1 MSESTPG
8 SYAPDSSSSLIR
20 PAWILMIIA
29 WGLFLLPVPCV
40 GPIGIVLNLAAI
52 ALGGVSMIK
61 GQVGH
66 GVALLLCGFLASPIV
81 YFIGLAILGVFMAAA
96 GAGGAR

>member
-1 MSESTPG
+1 MSESTPN
-8 SYAPDSSSSLIR
+8 SYAPVPSSSLIK

-29 WGLFLLPVPCV
+29 WGLFLLPVPCL
-40 GPIGIVLNLAAI
+40 GPIGIILNLAAI

-66 GVALLLCGFLASPIV
+66 GVTLLLCGFLASPVI
-81 YFIGLAILGVFMAAA
+81 YFIGLTILGLFMAAA
-96 GAGGAR
+96 GGGR